1 LETEWGWGRRYGMW
15 NSQKLNQEED
25 KLWIVKKKKKKK
37 KKKRLKNK
45 FLKRKK
51 IKDSKK

>member
-1 LETEWGWGRRYGMW
+1 MGVGRWGHPLGDRVGLGWGRRYGMW

-37 KKKRLKNK
+37 K
-45 FLKRKK
+45 
-51 IKDSKK
+51 D